1 MSSQLGPV
9 FCEPVN
15 RGEHFRKDALR
26 ADCLMVGK
34 LRNVDTLLLHAQGRS
49 PEQFINPRNHGVG
62 HIHETTPGARKLS
75 ERAEARLPTCPG
87 GCPWAQVCAHAG
99 RRGWRP
105 PLDRS
110 RYS

>member
-49 PEQFINPRNHGVG
+49 PEQFINLRNIGG
-62 HIHETTPGARKLS
+62 GGRIHENPICYETLYVSGSRSDSAVSSVSMGAGLATWGASGLAPTTGS
-75 ERAEARLPTCPG
+75 
-87 GCPWAQVCAHAG
+87 
-99 RRGWRP
+99 
-105 PLDRS
+105 
-110 RYS
+110 